1 MGAQPTLEV
10 TDHAQRPAR
19 PELEH
24 GEPPRREP
32 LASLA
37 GTSSAQALAGRLR
50 GLPPAQILDLHGVL
64 GNRAVASRRASGPR
78 DGLLTGIHPAVADRV
93 CHAFPASAPH
103 VALRSGFAGMSAVQG
118 SLGDAGLLGAS
129 RGADVAL
136 APALHRELQTANP
149 SPLAE
154 KTLYHELA
162 HTRQRAPTPPEHG
175 EAVQV
180 LHDPRNEADAD
191 ATAERAYQGHRVES
205 PHAAF
210 TGGPRRP
217 QRSMTAERRAAESR
231 RNYAEAAKL
240 YELHIGA
247 VLREDAESN
256 AAADL
261 FLAELQPITTAWAQS
276 TGQALDK
283 VLENSY
289 GWSGGDRYYGAFR
302 MTARNINHVF
312 QQATARPLREKLKI
326 GYNAI
331 RNNNLA
337 KWLKVAAQQLFMQIN
352 MPMAARDVQVE
363 NVDDNTFEDVDANFA
378 ANSGLAAKM
387 IADPQHYFE
396 AFNAAM
402 SDEPALGG
410 LPVHRTGKHKF
421 SNALAWSSQVQFYN
435 FDRVGGMNR
444 GRDPL
449 RMSPLKM
456 RDIELTDFE
465 IEQIGINQNLLDPD
479 EHDPNRLRAFYKSFR
494 SQNARGNRPLPWE
507 KGTGYYDV
515 LIGSETEQLA
525 STIGARLLAGVSGST
540 DLMLHAAQH
549 LGFSVADQYRM
560 RLAMLG
566 WMLETEDHSF
576 FEILEAGLPYN
587 LTFQRGARPGEM
599 YEQDDNFW
607 PKDAA
612 DFRIS
617 FHPQI
622 ADAPDEPSY
631 PSALLDPTYVGEI
644 KLKDPNVSLPAY
656 RNKYGD
662 DGLGLPSAI
671 LRAFDATDM
680 ADLEQLDLAVQKS
693 PLKRGAGKN
702 QQPHN
707 FQVRRGL
714 RGTRAFVDLV
724 HRHPLHAELI
734 FDHLIA
740 IRFGEHALGGY
751 ESTMLAAAEHLPD
764 AGADVAERRQ
774 LLIDAGV
781 PAAVVDGMQQVD
793 RDIAVQLRAFVRN
806 AGFDIDA
813 DRDAPARRDNSTK
826 LRRLKQMRPYTIL
839 AGRIGGVLDVL
850 LAAFLAE
857 LSPSLRTE
865 GLSLANTAPEQ
876 QALLDLGVPE
886 AIAVTLDPANV
897 GLVKRLAGRARTQA
911 HRHGT
916 ITERYNELWALAADV
931 TYTGL
936 TAAIGV
942 HNVRIIIFSAARV
955 AGLDLAA
962 VTTAATKKKTLPG
975 FAYATLGE
983 VLQSSSVVLDQAGRD
998 AVKDQALARNFP
1010 GPMRATGLREL
1021 TETRQRMRDN
1031 LDDVVTGARY
1041 TDLHKQQYMD
1051 LDPIEVFGINQY
1063 TQHYGMGV
1071 WQGMLAARDAATPW
1085 TGVGE
1090 KSVQEQAWVMK
1101 AAVSGLNRLPPY
1113 NGTVYN
1119 GQPLPLIALGP
1130 GGTYLLDQ
1138 VQAYVNFNYFP
1149 GRQIRQD
1156 TFFSTARSIGASF
1169 ISKATHNLAWVIENV
1184 RTGRDIQP
1192 ISDKPGEEEVL
1203 FPPGAR
1209 FMVQWVDTSKIN
1221 LTGGDPLAGKLVVH
1235 LIEI

>member
-1 MGAQPTLEV
+1 MGAQPTLEA
-10 TDHAQRPAR
+10 TDHAQRSAKTEAER
-19 PELEH
+19 
-24 GEPPRREP
+24 GEAPRREP
-32 LASLA
+32 LAPLA
-37 GTSSAQALAGRLR
+37 GTSARTLAGRLR
-50 GLPPAQILDLHGVL
+50 GLSPGQVLDLHGVL
-64 GNRAVASRRASGPR
+64 GNRAVASRRASPPQG
-78 DGLLTGIHPAVADRV
+78 GLLANVHTDVAARV
-93 CHAFPASAPH
+93 RHAFPASAPH
-103 VALRSGFAGMSAVQG
+103 VALRSGFAGMGAVQG
-118 SLGDAGLLGAS
+118 SLGDTGLLGAS

-162 HTRQRAPTPPEHG
+162 HTRQRAPTPPG
-175 EAVQV
+175 AGAAPQL
-180 LHDPRNEADAD
+180 LHDPRNEAEAD
-191 ATAERAYQGHRVES
+191 ATAERAYRGHRVES

-210 TGGPRRP
+210 TGGPRRT

-247 VLREDAESN
+247 VLREDPESH

-261 FLAELQPITTAWAQS
+261 LLTELQPITTAWAQS
-276 TGQALDK
+276 TGQALDR
-283 VLENSY
+283 VLEASY

-312 QQATARPLREKLKI
+312 QQAATRPLREKLKI

-352 MPMAARDVQVE
+352 MPLAPRDISVE
-363 NVDDNTFEDVDANFA
+363 NVDDTTTENVDANFA
-378 ANSGLAAKM
+378 ANSGLALKM
-387 IADPQHYFE
+387 IADPQHYLE
-396 AFNAAM
+396 AFNAAVL
-402 SDEPALGG
+402 DEPNLGV
-410 LPVHRTGKHKF
+410 PVHRTGKHKF
-421 SNALAWSSQVQFYN
+421 SRALAWSPQVQFYN

-456 RDIELTDFE
+456 KDIELTDFE
-465 IEQIGINQNLLDPD
+465 IEQIGINQKLLRPD
-479 EHDPNRLRAFYKSFR
+479 EHDANRLRAFHKSFR

-515 LIGSETEQLA
+515 LIGSQTEQLA
-525 STIGARLLAGVSGST
+525 STVGARLLAGVSGST

-549 LGFSVADQYRM
+549 LGFPVADQYRM

-587 LTFQRGARPGEM
+587 LTFERGARPGEM
-599 YEQDDNFW
+599 YEQDDNFR

-617 FHPQI
+617 FRPQI

-631 PSALLDPTYVGEI
+631 PSALLDPTYIDEI

-656 RNKYGD
+656 RKKYGD
-662 DGLGLPSAI
+662 LGVPAAI
-671 LRAFDATDM
+671 LRAFTATDM
-680 ADLEQLDLAVQKS
+680 ADVEQVDLAIQKA

-714 RGTRAFVDLV
+714 RGTRAFIDLV

-734 FDHLIA
+734 LDHLIA

-751 ESTMLAAAEHLPD
+751 ETTMLASAEHLPD

-774 LLIDAGV
+774 ALIDAGV
-781 PAAVVDGMQQVD
+781 PAAIVDGMQQVD
-793 RDIAVQLRAFVRN
+793 RDIAIQLRAFVRN
-806 AGFDIDA
+806 LGLDA
-813 DRDAPARRDNSTK
+813 ADDRDAPARRANSVK
-826 LRRLKQMRPYTIL
+826 LRRLRQMRPYTTL
-839 AGRIGGVLDVL
+839 AGRIGAILDVL

-897 GLVKRLAGRARTQA
+897 GLAKRLAGRARTQA
-911 HRHGT
+911 NRPGT
-916 ITERYNELWALAADV
+916 ITARYNELWALAADA
-931 TYTGL
+931 TFAGL
-936 TAAIGV
+936 SAAIGV

-962 VTTAATKKKTLPG
+962 VATAATKKKTLPG
-975 FAYATLGE
+975 FTYATLGE

-998 AVKDQALARNFP
+998 AVKEQALARNFP
-1010 GPMRATGLREL
+1010 GPMRNTGLREL
-1021 TETRQRMRDN
+1021 DETRQRMQDN

-1041 TDLHKQQYMD
+1041 TDVQKQQYLG

-1071 WQGMLAARDAATPW
+1071 WQGMLAGRDAATPW

-1090 KSVQEQAWVMK
+1090 KSPQEQAWVMK
-1101 AAVSGLNRLPPY
+1101 AAVSGLNRLPPFS
-1113 NGTVYN
+1113 GTVYN

-1138 VQAYVNFNYFP
+1138 VQAYANINYFP

-1169 ISKATHNLAWVIENV
+1169 ISKATHNLAWVIESV